1 MKGVTDAKGL
11 RNLKTATTR
20 RIRAKPPQGGTAH
33 LDMYLLGK
41 EKQRL
46 EQELAHL
53 DERRGRIHDHLA
65 GITRTLVELQQVVQQ
80 AAQAEDESLETSAD
94 PVNGNRRAP
103 TSEYWRQSWNTMPL
117 EY

>member
-20 RIRAKPPQGGTAH
+20 RIRAKPPQSGTAH

-53 DERRGRIHDHLA
+53 DERRGRIHNQLA
-65 GITRTLVELQQVVQQ
+65 GIARKLVEIQQVARREEASDISEGLGVDGTGPPAKSSARQ
-80 AAQAEDESLETSAD
+80 AQ
-94 PVNGNRRAP
+94 PP
-103 TSEYWRQSWNTMPL
+103 WQTMPL

>member
-1 MKGVTDAKGL
+1 MKTVTDVKGL
-11 RNLKTATTR
+11 ANLGTATTK
-20 RIRAKPPQGGTAH
+20 RIHAKPPQGGTAH

-53 DERRGRIHDHLA
+53 DQRRERIHRRLK
-65 GITRTLVELQQVVQQ
+65 GIAEELGSLHQVAQQEE
-80 AAQAEDESLETSAD
+80 A
-94 PVNGNRRAP
+94 
-103 TSEYWRQSWNTMPL
+103 SELTDGGGGGATPNPAKPPSKQWRTMPL